1 MSAVL
6 FKLGQKGITFT
17 DDFFDAIRVMKNYK
31 KQDYRRAAAFNSM
44 LNDFFENPNAK
55 SAYVLRALEKKLIDE
70 DIISTSLRSTMSK
83 GKQKAGVSRTD
94 KLSELASAN
103 YSFAA
108 KDAQKEAAKIKAT
121 SEKRMSQLRDPR
133 FIAKANKGRTMAAYR
148 KALPFWMDVSKQL
161 DGTTSILEAIQ
172 KTAGYSSPIKSH
184 SRIKGTLSGVGG
196 KRAGGW
202 PAQKDLMMK
211 SDDPGVREA
220 AQKIQNE
227 IDFYERHKRAY
238 SYVEPDEATYIRPKG
253 KLQELN
259 VEGFNNR
266 PSAADVKNIL
276 SNPKFKGFI
285 QPYNKLIGEHIME
298 GRTRNKMERLVTDF
312 AKKHGGFKEASY
324 ITTNRRNR
332 MKTPLTSQILTNSIK
347 KSELLNSVIP
357 GQKPSAKIL
366 EQIKLHDAAI
376 AKASNQLSDLGLETA
391 VFDSAANKGK
401 GKIKYFGKQ
410 YNNMSE
416 LVQSVN
422 TGQIPGSTGKGGAGG
437 PRFLPMKEI
446 TIDGKKVLTNKYQDG
461 GFAGKFS
468 NFLDATKKQF
478 FEGGEYPYDVASNE
492 PLEGDIANLIPTAE
506 AVQMMTA
513 PLTLQPVDELV
524 DQTLDSIDYDL
535 ATDDKI
541 QSYLKS
547 LDFYNEEE
555 NRFKQGLNFFTNR
568 KNMFRGADNY
578 FPESVLEEYLP
589 EGSFVKQEPT
599 TDFNE
604 MGQPVNELG
613 QTEQDYINDYLQYT
627 NSDDYKLRTNI
638 LFNPDLAKERAA
650 IQSKLYG
657 NQLKKAGLLTANA
670 LIETYQAVAPTAYA
684 GDAIEDLAEIKE
696 GDHYLQ
702 RIIDLHTK
710 KDEKTGQLLLPY
722 VNPLTGEQID
732 ENTTLYDLFKPG
744 MPENQL
750 DVTTGEVEFPDGFS
764 VEEINDKIAFSKQL
778 RVPGQIGFK
787 DLKKSAGKFA
797 MGVVPAFLG
806 SGIRARL
813 IETINRGDI
822 GALSK
827 FLKVAPQLMGFPT
840 RQDMAAFFKFTLKT
854 IPKEM
859 ITKNENLIALTQFV
873 ENIST
878 SKFMEGKDT
887 YYRNIRNELENPQYK
902 EQRDI
907 LTKRL
912 VEIYTNPDM
921 TENVIDPNN
930 YNKILEEGK
939 MFEDMPSFVYDMAQQ
954 EANKIIFKEHYRLIG
969 KKPPE
974 QKTMQDD
981 TLFEELTGIDLAP
994 GERENPPQINPRTKE
1009 PYDNVRGMAMGGDPG
1024 QFTDPLRTPDDSAVD
1039 VRGIQEDSPYLSI
1052 DELDLFEEANL
1063 KPTLDN
1069 QMPEVQL
1076 ASANIFG
1083 KLPGW
1088 AVYLDKKGDLLSSG
1102 KQTQNLIKIGDK
1114 VSEATKSPTEN
1125 INRFYSNLEA
1135 KLLDPSV
1142 PDTFT
1147 TPEELFN
1154 FFQSRNIGKLEV
1166 EDYQLPQLFQSIFQ
1180 SGQPVTKAQLLSRIK
1195 EAPIRK
1201 LKSQTFGFRSEI
1213 DNGDGQFID
1222 YKYGDGHFEP
1232 GANPGTYR
1240 ESVIYLKPDDIPG
1253 DPAAYKHSVHN
1264 FFPANDA
1271 YVVGWSRLTDRPAII
1286 PGTSK
1291 QLSGDTTTKLLELEK
1306 KRDRLTAITN
1316 KSAQDIVDQSGGRVS
1331 IEQAQKN
1338 IDNAQKQLTKVQNDI
1353 ENFGSGA
1360 KQATVG
1366 DETVNVTFADEIQSD
1381 IFQRYRKHLEQ
1392 TKDEYQK
1399 LVSKIGETKAS
1410 DPRFIRDELYSSD
1423 VNALTVAYYAKHKDI
1438 LRPVFRTE
1446 QDFVGHIK
1454 ALQESNAVMKEF
1466 AQIRPGMLTEGAME
1480 PVREAQKQRDNV
1492 LKFFDEIRVDPDTLK
1507 QLFPNVPFKDRK
1519 AWGDV
1524 LVKNDLHMAA
1534 KRLFV
1539 DGDQNAPTWYAIT
1552 PAKLVAN
1559 RYGQNGTTATPLA
1572 QRSGKKGVGTYEFY
1586 GGPDAT
1592 DVNGKHYT
1600 SILEQ
1605 SLKRAANINNAEF
1618 KIIKVG
1624 ISTPNKQNKVIQIV
1638 DLSDGQVNVVKT
1650 INVEKGKTREAMA
1663 EANMFIN
1670 SQPNPTRL
1678 STNTTSTP
1686 SGFETV
1692 DAYAIKL
1699 TPEMVL
1705 PSKTHMAIGGYVKYD
1720 PMPSIEEVIGV
1731 A

>member
-1 MSAVL
+1 MVKITPSKGV
-6 FKLGQKGITFT
+6 QKKVKASRRYRINKTIERFIPPELRDKVKVIGDGIESVVNSMKISDPADITFFAGEIVKNIAAGNIAPT
-17 DDFFDAIRVMKNYK
+17 IAAIGNTATAIANTAMDILPGGTGIKTVARLPAKKIKDLSKKSIFSEYPAGNKFGQFLDSVREGAQNTKKSIRNIFLDKLNKPRLSLRTGEGTGVGGPYFQRSRAGLDREHVADVYSQQAAKNNPLRMDYPFYYTKPSYLTTRKRNNMKKTYEKEANDAFDDFLKI
-31 KQDYRRAAAFNSM
+31 QEAFK
-44 LNDFFENPNAK
+44 AGK
-55 SAYVLRALEKKLIDE
+55 
-70 DIISTSLRSTMSK
+70 MSK
-83 GKQKAGVSRTD
+83 GKYLMER
-94 KLSELASAN
+94 
-103 YSFAA
+103 
-108 KDAQKEAAKIKAT
+108 
-121 SEKRMSQLRDPR
+121 
-133 FIAKANKGRTMAAYR
+133 AAYGKIIGNIGR
-148 KALPFWMDVSKQL
+148 DMKKLGLQMDL
-161 DGTTSILEAIQ
+161 
-172 KTAGYSSPIKSH
+172 
-184 SRIKGTLSGVGG
+184 
-196 KRAGGW
+196 
-202 PAQKDLMMK
+202 
-211 SDDPGVREA
+211 
-220 AQKIQNE
+220 
-227 IDFYERHKRAY
+227 IDA
-238 SYVEPDEATYIRPKG
+238 KG
-253 KLQELN
+253 K
-259 VEGFNNR
+259 
-266 PSAADVKNIL
+266 
-276 SNPKFKGFI
+276 
-285 QPYNKLIGEHIME
+285 
-298 GRTRNKMERLVTDF
+298 T
-312 AKKHGGFKEASY
+312 
-324 ITTNRRNR
+324 IT
-332 MKTPLTSQILTNSIK
+332 L
-347 KSELLNSVIP
+347 
-357 GQKPSAKIL
+357 G
-366 EQIKLHDAAI
+366 
-376 AKASNQLSDLGLETA
+376 KAMNLNQLYKSIDDEFMLRVLPKSKR
-391 VFDSAANKGK
+391 V
-401 GKIKYFGKQ
+401 
-410 YNNMSE
+410 
-416 LVQSVN
+416 
-422 TGQIPGSTGKGGAGG
+422 GSK
-437 PRFLPMKEI
+437 
-446 TIDGKKVLTNKYQDG
+446 
-461 GFAGKFS
+461 
-468 NFLDATKKQF
+468 KKQKSSLMKYKGF
-478 FEGGEYPYDVASNE
+478 FEGGEVETEQSSIFTNPFLKKIDEVFNPITNE
-492 PLEGDIANLIPTAE
+492 PPAGVTDQPPEGGFLEPIAEGITETFTTPEGRRSIFDAM
-506 AVQMMTA
+506 A
-513 PLTLQPVDELV
+513 LQQLEDKIEVIQRNREIDE
-524 DQTLDSIDYDL
+524 I
-535 ATDDKI
+535 TDDAV

-547 LDFYNEEE
+547 IDNANNIEMQFKADMSNVTAGLD
-555 NRFKQGLNFFTNR
+555 RDGNFMDSFNNPFLQQMIANGQRPTSLDVQQAYDVLKDSDEYKVLTNTLFSQDPEIVKNR
-568 KNMFRGADNY
+568 KK
-578 FPESVLEEYLP
+578 V
-589 EGSFVKQEPT
+589 
-599 TDFNE
+599 
-604 MGQPVNELG
+604 
-613 QTEQDYINDYLQYT
+613 
-627 NSDDYKLRTNI
+627 
-638 LFNPDLAKERAA
+638 
-650 IQSKLYG
+650 QSKLFA
-657 NQLKKAGLLTANA
+657 NQLKTLPADIADVLVNTYQLISPFAHTGAAFADLEETRMGISSLEKLAADAGYDRVLDMYLPGGPFYEEDVEIDFAEVQEIIDGNRILARDPNAQEIMGATLTAGLSAIPLFMGSGYFGRMLQTANRKDISSLGKFFRLVPQAAGMPSVKELRVFLKA
-670 LIETYQAVAPTAYA
+670 LRMNATAA
-684 GDAIEDLAEIKE
+684 GTNKDALKNLDGLISELSAQKV
-696 GDHYLQ
+696 Q
-702 RIIDLHTK
+702 
-710 KDEKTGQLLLPY
+710 EKT
-722 VNPLTGEQID
+722 E
-732 ENTTLYDLFKPG
+732 
-744 MPENQL
+744 
-750 DVTTGEVEFPDGFS
+750 
-764 VEEINDKIAFSKQL
+764 A
-778 RVPGQIGFK
+778 
-787 DLKKSAGKFA
+787 
-797 MGVVPAFLG
+797 
-806 SGIRARL
+806 
-813 IETINRGDI
+813 
-822 GALSK
+822 
-827 FLKVAPQLMGFPT
+827 
-840 RQDMAAFFKFTLKT
+840 
-854 IPKEM
+854 
-859 ITKNENLIALTQFV
+859 
-873 ENIST
+873 
-878 SKFMEGKDT
+878 
-887 YYRNIRNELENPQYK
+887 YYEAKRNELENPQFLK
-902 EQRDI
+902 QREMF
-907 LTKRL
+907 K
-912 VEIYTNPDM
+912 
-921 TENVIDPNN
+921 
-930 YNKILEEGK
+930 NKILKAYRGDTAEQVVNPEDFDKMLNEQDENEKIPDYVRELAFEEAMSILKEEQFKLLGK
-939 MFEDMPSFVYDMAQQ
+939 EPPGPKTQPDESMFEEV
-954 EANKIIFKEHYRLIG
+954 
-969 KKPPE
+969 
-974 QKTMQDD
+974 
-981 TLFEELTGIDLAP
+981 TGIDLVP
-994 GERENPPQINPRTKE
+994 GE
-1009 PYDNVRGMAMGGDPG
+1009 NVRGMAMGGDPG
-1024 QFTDPLRTPDDSAVD
+1024 QFTDPLRMPDDDAID
-1039 VRGIQEDSPYLSI
+1039 VRGIQEDAPYMSI

-1063 KPTLDN
+1063 KPTLEN

-1338 IDNAQKQLTKVQNDI
+1338 IDNAQKQLTKIQNDI
-1353 ENFGSGA
+1353 DNFGSGA

-1366 DETVNVTFADEIQSD
+1366 DKTVNVTFADEIQSD

-1410 DPRFIRDELYSSD
+1410 DPRFIRDEMYSSD
-1423 VNALTVAYYAKHKDI
+1423 VNALTLAYYAKHKDI

-1559 RYGQNGTTATPLA
+1559 RYSQNGTTATPLA

-1618 KIIKVG
+1618 KIIKVAVG
-1624 ISTPNKQNKVIQIV
+1624 NPTRNKKVIEIV
-1638 DLSDGQVNVVKT
+1638 DMSGGTPTVVKT
-1650 INVEKGKTREAMA
+1650 INVKKNQSREAIE
-1663 EANMFIN
+1663 EATAYIN
-1670 SQPNPTRL
+1670 KQPNAENL
-1678 STNTTSTP
+1678 VTNTTSYP
-1686 SGFETV
+1686 QGFETV

>member
-6 FKLGQKGITFT
+6 FKLGQKGLTFT

-31 KQDYRRAAAFNSM
+31 KGDKRRADVFNSM

-55 SAYVLRALEKKLIDE
+55 SAFVLRALEKKLIDE
-70 DIISTSLRSTMSK
+70 DIINTSLRSTMSK
-83 GKQKAGVSRTD
+83 GKSKAGVGRTE
-94 KLSELASAN
+94 KLSDLASAN

-121 SEKRMSQLRDPR
+121 SEGRMKQLRDPG
-133 FIAKANKGRTMAAYR
+133 FIERANKARRVAAFK
-148 KALPFWMDVSKQL
+148 KALPFWMDVSRQL
-161 DGTTSILEAIQ
+161 DGTTSVLEAIQ
-172 KTAGYSSPIKSH
+172 KTAGFSTPMKAF
-184 SRIKGTLSGVGG
+184 SRLKGSAGG
-196 KRAGGW
+196 KGGTNVGGW
-202 PAQKDLMMK
+202 PAQKDLMMR
-211 SDDPGVREA
+211 SDDPAVREA
-220 AQKIQNE
+220 AQKIQKE
-227 IDFYERHKRAY
+227 VDFYERHKRAY
-238 SYVEPDEATYIRPKG
+238 TYLEPEAQTYIKPKG
-253 KLQELN
+253 RLEELN
-259 VEGFNNR
+259 VEGFDNR
-266 PSAADVKNIL
+266 PSAKEVKNIL
-276 SNPKFKGFI
+276 KDPGFKGFI

-298 GRTRNKMERLVTDF
+298 GRTRNKMERAITDF

-357 GQKPSAKIL
+357 GQKPSAEIL
-366 EQIKLHDAAI
+366 KKIKLHDAAI

-391 VFDSAANKGK
+391 IFDSAANKGK

-416 LVQSVN
+416 LIQSVN
-422 TGQIPGSTGKGGAGG
+422 TGQIPGSVGQGGAGG

-478 FEGGEYPYDVASNE
+478 FEGGEYPYEVASNE
-492 PLEGDIANLIPTAE
+492 PIEGDITNLIPTAE

-513 PLTLQPVDELV
+513 PLTLQPVDDLV
-524 DQTLDSIDYDL
+524 DQSLAGLNYDMI
-535 ATDDKI
+535 TDDEL

-547 LDFYNEEE
+547 RDFALSYKNEYQRALDFFRRQSPRN
-555 NRFKQGLNFFTNR
+555 NFL
-568 KNMFRGADNY
+568 
-578 FPESVLEEYLP
+578 PESVLEEYLP
-589 EGSFVKQEPT
+589 EGSFVKQEPRE
-599 TDFNE
+599 DVNE
-604 MGQPVNELG
+604 MGMPINEMG
-613 QTEQDYINDYLQYT
+613 MTEQDIINMYQEQINDPMYKEMTRLYT
-627 NSDDYKLRTNI
+627 SQE
-638 LFNPDLAKERAA
+638 PEVVERRKA
-650 IQSKLYG
+650 IESKYFG

-684 GDAIEDLAEIKE
+684 GDAIENLAEIKQ

-702 RIIDLHTK
+702 RELDALK
-710 KDEKTGQLLLPY
+710 AS
-722 VNPLTGEQID
+722 GEMEEGATI
-732 ENTTLYDLFKPG
+732 YDLFLPG
-744 MPENQL
+744 NSQNRGGLE
-750 DVTTGEVEFPDGFS
+750 TFTK
-764 VEEINDKIAFSKQL
+764 EEIDDRIAFSKQL
-778 RVPGQIGFK
+778 RVPGQITMG
-787 DLKKSAGKFA
+787 DAAKSAGQFGLA
-797 MGVVPAFLG
+797 VLPAFMG

-822 GALSK
+822 GKLSK
-827 FLKVAPQLMGFPT
+827 FVKVAPQLLGFPT
-840 RQDMAAFFKFTLKT
+840 RQDMAAFFKYALGT

-859 ITKNENLIALTQFV
+859 VTKSENLKALTQFV
-873 ENIST
+873 DQIS
-878 SKFMEGKDT
+878 FGKTMDNLDQ
-887 YYRNIRNELENPQYK
+887 YYANIREEIENPK
-902 EQRDI
+902 FLAQREA

-912 VEIYTNPDM
+912 VEIYTNPNLS
-921 TENVIDPNN
+921 ENVVDPND
-930 YNKILEEGK
+930 YDKILEEGS
-939 MFEDMPSFVYDMAQQ
+939 MYEDMPDFVYDMAQQ
-954 EANKIIFKEHYRLIG
+954 EANKIIYEEHYRLIG

-981 TLFEELTGIDLAP
+981 TLFEEVTGVDVAP
-994 GERENPPQINPRTKE
+994 GERENPPQ
-1009 PYDNVRGMAMGGDPG
+1009 DVRGMAMGGDPG
-1024 QFTDPLRTPDDSAVD
+1024 QFTDPLRTPDDSGVD
-1039 VRGIQEDSPYLSI
+1039 VRSIQEDSPYLSI

-1063 KPTLDN
+1063 KPTLNN

-1083 KLPGW
+1083 KIPGW
-1088 AVYLDKKGDLLSSG
+1088 AVYLDKKSDLLGTG
-1102 KQTQNLIKIGDK
+1102 KQTQNLIRIGDQ
-1114 VSEATKSPTEN
+1114 VAEATKSPTEN

-1180 SGQPVTKAQLLSRIK
+1180 SGQPVTKAQLLNRIK

-1222 YKYGDGHFEP
+1222 FKYGDGHFEP
-1232 GANPGTYR
+1232 GSNPGTYR

-1253 DPAAYKHSVHN
+1253 DPAAYRHSVHN
-1264 FFPANDA
+1264 FFPADDA

-1306 KRDRLTAITN
+1306 KRDRLTTITN

-1338 IDNAQKQLTKVQNDI
+1338 IDNAQKQLTKIQNDI
-1353 ENFGSGA
+1353 DNFGSGA
-1360 KQATVG
+1360 KQATIG
-1366 DETVNVTFADEIQSD
+1366 DKTVNVTFADEIQSD

-1399 LVSKIGETKAS
+1399 LVSKIGETKAR

-1446 QDFVGHIK
+1446 EDFVGHIK
-1454 ALQESNAVMKEF
+1454 ALQESNAIMKEF
-1466 AQIRPGMLTEGAME
+1466 AQIRPGMLTEGAMV

-1507 QLFPNVPFKDRK
+1507 TLFPNVPFKDRK

-1539 DGDQNAPTWYAIT
+1539 DGDPNAPTWYAIT
-1552 PAKLVAN
+1552 PAKLVAS
-1559 RYGQNGTTATPLA
+1559 RYSQAGTTATPIG
-1572 QRSGKKGVGTYEFY
+1572 QRAGKKGVGTYEFY

-1592 DVNGKHYT
+1592 DPNGKHYT

-1605 SLKRAANINNAEF
+1605 SLKRAANVNNAEF
-1618 KIIKVG
+1618 KIIKVA
-1624 ISTPNKQNKVIQIV
+1624 ISNPNKQNKVIQIV
-1638 DLSDGQVNVVKT
+1638 DLSGGEPTVIKT
-1650 INVEKGKTREAMA
+1650 IKVKKGKT
-1663 EANMFIN
+1663 
-1670 SQPNPTRL
+1670 
-1678 STNTTSTP
+1678 
-1686 SGFETV
+1686 
-1692 DAYAIKL
+1692 
-1699 TPEMVL
+1699 
-1705 PSKTHMAIGGYVKYD
+1705 
-1720 PMPSIEEVIGV
+1720 
-1731 A
+1731 